1 MNLISPVT
9 QSKVEEVLVADR
21 VLSEIELEKFRRD
34 AKQAKQPLV
43 SLLISSGKISD
54 EQLTKA
60 LAEVNN
66 LPYVNLS
73 SIHVDPKVLGF
84 LPQDVAEHYMAVPIG
99 EIQNRLVVAMLDA
112 GNVQAVDFLRNKI
125 GRDIRVYAASESGI
139 RQILGQY
146 GGGSIERGVASML
159 KKSEDIENAVEE
171 LKVKENDDKAQ
182 TIVQDSPISRA
193 LSAIMNYA
201 VRNRASDIHV
211 EPTEHEL
218 KIRCRVDGLLRE
230 VMRLPKGAEPPLIS
244 RIKILSNLKIDEH
257 RVPQDGQFSIRVD
270 KKAIDVRVAI
280 SPVVWGEQVI
290 MRLLDKGETALSVED
305 LGYN

>member
-54 EQLTKA
+54 EQLTKT

-73 SIHVDPKVLGF
+73 SIHVEPKILAF

-99 EIQNRLVVAMLDA
+99 EMQNRLVVAMLDS

-125 GRDIRVYAASESGI
+125 GRDIKVYAASESGI
-139 RQILGQY
+139 RQILAQY
-146 GGGSIERGVASML
+146 GGVSLERGVATML
-159 KKSEDIENAVEE
+159 KRTEESEQAAEE
-171 LKVKENDDKAQ
+171 SSVKKNDDRAQ
-182 TIVQDSPISRA
+182 TIVQDS
-193 LSAIMNYA
+193 
-201 VRNRASDIHV
+201 
-211 EPTEHEL
+211 
-218 KIRCRVDGLLRE
+218 
-230 VMRLPKGAEPPLIS
+230 
-244 RIKILSNLKIDEH
+244 
-257 RVPQDGQFSIRVD
+257 
-270 KKAIDVRVAI
+270 
-280 SPVVWGEQVI
+280 
-290 MRLLDKGETALSVED
+290 
-305 LGYN
+305 